1 MRRNVL
7 TCIENSALA
16 VRLSKLNHVGISF
29 ISITGY
35 EVPQIKGN
43 VNSYIVKEQ
52 KKAAL
57 EVLSLICSG
66 DSSALQVVANQK
78 ETVEKIKS

>member
-16 VRLSKLNHVGISF
+16 TRISKLNHVGISF

-43 VNSYIVKEQ
+43 VNSYIVKE
-52 KKAAL
+52 
-57 EVLSLICSG
+57 
-66 DSSALQVVANQK
+66 
-78 ETVEKIKS
+78 